1 MSCRLFS
8 IGTGTRFTRQ
18 LIGDI
23 MKIKNVLCLVLSA
36 LTAVSVFS
44 FAASAAD
51 NGAADGA
58 ELIYYVSPSGSDDAA
73 GTEQAPFATL
83 EKARDTIR
91 ASRADGQHATV
102 ILRGGSYARSETFR
116 LSAEDGDVTY
126 RAYDG
131 ETPIISGLE
140 LLDPSR
146 FTAPRDGDPLVA
158 RIKSEEARGAVL
170 TYDLSD
176 VRADYIGQAFFFGTE
191 RGLKARYP
199 NSGYILGMRGSAN
212 DDAPNGKTYYDTE
225 NIVSTWD
232 PDSVVGV
239 EVLGNFE
246 IDWSTSEGTIASY
259 DREKN
264 IVTLN
269 TGSWPKIPG
278 RYYYNHVLEELD
290 AVGEY
295 YADSDSKTLYFYAP
309 DGYTEMNM
317 GFVLCSDSIV
327 ISEADGVELDGIIL
341 EGSGSCALRIAASD
355 NIVKNC
361 IVRFSEAGIKVDGYR
376 NVIDNNDI
384 YHIGATGIN
393 VGGGDELLLIPS
405 DSRITNNLIHDF
417 AETKRVYNGA
427 LNTTGIGFY
436 IAHNEMHTGPHCALT
451 DAAKDMIFEYNYIH
465 DVCYESGDAG
475 AIYLGGFS
483 CNGGVFRYNIIKDIH
498 NYMSTYYRPNGFY
511 CDDGGSGKVFTS
523 NLIMFI
529 DGDGIAMGRGRD
541 NTITNNIV
549 IDAGFAYDQRGYY
562 PGTGANAGIMQVSA
576 YPDGN
581 WKSLVPWHSPEW
593 GYVNHTPAYGTK
605 TWAYR
610 NAWVMLMKTSNVM
623 DINDNFVPQAF
634 GTLKV
639 NNNILA
645 TVSNEDVIGRPD
657 VISYGDRRYNF
668 QNNPV
673 RLGSFRENITTSLS
687 YLKSDVFVDYDGGN
701 YSVREDSNLYEQIP
715 SFRAWD
721 TTLVGRLVSD

>member
-1 MSCRLFS
+1 
-8 IGTGTRFTRQ
+8 
-18 LIGDI
+18 
-23 MKIKNVLCLVLSA
+23 MKIKNVLCLILSA

-269 TGSWPKIPG
+269 TGS
-278 RYYYNHVLEELD
+278 
-290 AVGEY
+290 
-295 YADSDSKTLYFYAP
+295 
-309 DGYTEMNM
+309 
-317 GFVLCSDSIV
+317 
-327 ISEADGVELDGIIL
+327 
-341 EGSGSCALRIAASD
+341 
-355 NIVKNC
+355 
-361 IVRFSEAGIKVDGYR
+361 
-376 NVIDNNDI
+376 
-384 YHIGATGIN
+384 
-393 VGGGDELLLIPS
+393 
-405 DSRITNNLIHDF
+405 
-417 AETKRVYNGA
+417 
-427 LNTTGIGFY
+427 
-436 IAHNEMHTGPHCALT
+436 
-451 DAAKDMIFEYNYIH
+451 
-465 DVCYESGDAG
+465 
-475 AIYLGGFS
+475 
-483 CNGGVFRYNIIKDIH
+483 
-498 NYMSTYYRPNGFY
+498 
-511 CDDGGSGKVFTS
+511 
-523 NLIMFI
+523 
-529 DGDGIAMGRGRD
+529 
-541 NTITNNIV
+541 
-549 IDAGFAYDQRGYY
+549 
-562 PGTGANAGIMQVSA
+562 
-576 YPDGN
+576 
-581 WKSLVPWHSPEW
+581 
-593 GYVNHTPAYGTK
+593 
-605 TWAYR
+605 
-610 NAWVMLMKTSNVM
+610 
-623 DINDNFVPQAF
+623 
-634 GTLKV
+634 
-639 NNNILA
+639 
-645 TVSNEDVIGRPD
+645 
-657 VISYGDRRYNF
+657 
-668 QNNPV
+668 
-673 RLGSFRENITTSLS
+673 
-687 YLKSDVFVDYDGGN
+687 
-701 YSVREDSNLYEQIP
+701 
-715 SFRAWD
+715 
-721 TTLVGRLVSD
+721 